1 VGARSRLKR
10 GLLVCV
16 AILAATLVFQAESSL
31 ALGLKDALYFIE
43 TGSAASALA
52 FCLALIPTA

>member
-1 VGARSRLKR
+1 LKR